1 MDGWMDGWKD
11 ECMRWIKG
19 QMYGNGRTE
28 GRIEEMKERRGRGR
42 KEGRIA
48 KKPRRKE
55 ERVEGRM

>member
-1 MDGWMDGWKD
+1 MDGWKD

-19 QMYGNGRTE
+19 QMYGNGRME